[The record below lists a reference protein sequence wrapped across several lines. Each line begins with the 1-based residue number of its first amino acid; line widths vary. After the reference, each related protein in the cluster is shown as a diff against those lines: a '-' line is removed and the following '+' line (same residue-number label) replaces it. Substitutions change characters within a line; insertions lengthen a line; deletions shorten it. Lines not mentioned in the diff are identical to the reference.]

1 MKDSLLSQI
10 ANTFSGLGIPQNELG
25 GSQLQNVLSFVFV
38 IAGIIAVIM
47 ILVASLQYITS
58 TGDPQK
64 TKKAKDTIIY
74 ALIGL
79 VVAISASVIV
89 NFVLGGV

>member
-1 MKDSLLSQI
+1 MKYHLFSQI
-10 ANTFSGLGIPQNELG
+10 DNAFNGIGVPRNELG
-25 GSQLQNVLSFVFV
+25 SSQLQNVLSFVFV

-47 ILVASLQYITS
+47 ILVASFQYITS

-79 VVAISASVIV
+79 VVSISASVIV